1 MATSDENDIVRFD
14 RLRRNLTLISSM
26 IRLHPKPFGIAFVG
40 AAVFAVGTVASSFAI
55 RWATDNVILP
65 AFEDGGVTNGAVAAG
80 IGLIIGIGVVRAI
93 GVVFRR
99 AAASTGMWR
108 VAQTYTDQVLGRLV
122 RQPVAWHRRH
132 ADGDLVAR
140 AGVDTETT
148 VSVLAPIPF
157 ATSTV
162 LMIVIST
169 VWLFATDVWLG
180 VVAIVVFPLVIVTN
194 VVYERSVSSHYT
206 RAQNQLGDFSAAV
219 HESFEGVQLVKSY
232 GAEERETV
240 RLARLADHVRVSRV
254 TAIGMRTW
262 FEALQDVIPALTN
275 IGLVL
280 LGAYRVRSGDVTIGE
295 FTSVIFL
302 FTLLVLPLRLIGYA
316 LSELPRSM
324 AAWTRIR
331 AVTEEAIEPDPALLL
346 GTAPEGIGIQFD
358 DVSFSHLDEA
368 PGTATYGSGAGRHE
382 PDPDDAD
389 GTRAESGRSAG
400 SDDGALAL
408 DGVSVSIAAGSV
420 AALVGPTGSGK
431 TTFAD
436 VAMGLLAPRS
446 GRVSVAR
453 GERAM
458 VFQEAFLLAGTVR
471 ENVAL
476 GVDRT
481 DDELWTA
488 LHMAA
493 ADDFVRSLP
502 NGLDTIV
509 GERGISLSGGQ
520 RQRVALARAL
530 VRRPTVLVLDDT
542 TSALDPSTEET
553 VLRRL
558 REGLS
563 DATVLLIASR
573 PSTIALAD
581 DVVHLVAGR
590 VEAHGPHDQL
600 MRTSP
605 SYRRIVE
612 AFEAD
617 RDAPTPDAPDPS
629 SSLASPPRGVGAS
642 GHREARR

>member
-1 MATSDENDIVRFD
+1 MGTRDENDTVRLD
-14 RLRRNLTLISSM
+14 RLRRNLTLISTM
-26 IRLHPKPFGIAFVG
+26 IRLHPRPFGIAFVG
-40 AAVFAVGTVASSFAI
+40 AAVFAVGTVTSSFAI

-65 AFEDGGVTNGAVAAG
+65 AFEDDGVTTGAVAAG
-80 IGLIIGIGVVRAI
+80 IGLIVGIGVVRAV

-108 VAQTYTDQVLGRLV
+108 VAETYTNQVLDKLV
-122 RQPVAWHRRH
+122 SQPVVWHRRH

-148 VSVLAPIPF
+148 VNVLAPIPF

-169 VWLFATDVWLG
+169 VWMFVTDVWLG
-180 VVAIVVFPLVIVTN
+180 VVAIVVFPLVIATN
-194 VVYERSVSSHYT
+194 VVYERAVSSHYT

-232 GAEERETV
+232 GAEERETE
-240 RLARLADHVRVSRV
+240 RLSRLADHVRASRV

-280 LGAYRVRSGDVTIGE
+280 LGAYRVRSGDVTVGE

-331 AVTEEAIEPDPALLL
+331 AVTEEGVEPDPARLL
-346 GTAPEGIGIQFD
+346 GTAPAGVGVEFV

-368 PGTATYGSGAGRHE
+368 VGTATYGSRSATSE
-382 PDPDDAD
+382 LDPDDD
-389 GTRAESGRSAG
+389 GSRAESSRSAG
-400 SDDGALAL
+400 NDDGALAL
-408 DGVSVSIAAGSV
+408 DRVSVSIAAGTV

-436 VAMGLLAPRS
+436 LALGLVAPRS
-446 GRVSVAR
+446 GRVSVAE
-453 GERAM
+453 GERAI

-471 ENVAL
+471 ENIAL
-476 GVDRT
+476 GAEHG
-481 DDELWTA
+481 DDELWAA

-502 NGLDTIV
+502 NGLDTVV

-530 VRRPTVLVLDDT
+530 VRRPTVLILDDT
-542 TSALDPSTEET
+542 TSALDPGTEAT
-553 VLRRL
+553 VLERL
-558 REGLS
+558 RTGLA
-563 DATVLLIASR
+563 DTTVLLIASR

-590 VEAHGPHDQL
+590 VEAHGPHEQL
-600 MRTSP
+600 MRTSA

-612 AFEAD
+612 AFETD
-617 RDAPTPDAPDPS
+617 RSESGAAVAS
-629 SSLASPPRGVGAS
+629 STGGVASHHGSRQEVG
-642 GHREARR
+642 R